1 MTSKL
6 KLVDTTP
13 SFNPTEVL
21 EPTYAEV
28 GRMAIQSEAN
38 GLLRLAES
46 LGSEFE
52 SAVGLILACSGRLVV
67 TGMGKSGHV
76 GRKISATF
84 SSTGTPSLFVHPA
97 EASHGDLGMIS
108 RSDAIIAI
116 SKSGETPE
124 LSDVVSYSR
133 RFGIPLVAIT
143 SGAKSALGSVADVL
157 LLMPDATEAC
167 PMGLAPTTSTTMM
180 LALGDALAI
189 ACLKHRNFRAT
200 DFKEFHPG
208 GKLGMRLKRARDIMY
223 SGAEMPIV
231 ESGSP
236 LSSAILEMTRTR
248 LGCVG
253 IVNSDGFL
261 IGIFTDGDLRRCIS
275 SVNISENIDDHMFR
289 GPFEMD
295 PEALVE
301 EVALL
306 FNSHR
311 IPSVFV
317 TREHKPIGVI
327 HMHSLLGSGLI

>member
-1 MTSKL
+1 MDSVET
-6 KLVDTTP
+6 
-13 SFNPTEVL
+13 
-21 EPTYAEV
+21 TYAEV
-28 GRMAIQSEAN
+28 GRMAIQSEAE
-38 GLLRLAES
+38 GLLILAES
-46 LGSEFE
+46 LGLEFD

-67 TGMGKSGHV
+67 TGIGKSGHIA
-76 GRKISATF
+76 RKIAATF
-84 SSTGTPSLFVHPA
+84 SSTGTPSMFVHPA

-108 RSDAIIAI
+108 RNDIIIAI

-124 LSDVVSYSR
+124 LRDIVSYSR
-133 RFGIPLVAIT
+133 RFGIPLIGIS
-143 SGAKSALGSVADVL
+143 SGISSALGSVADVL
-157 LLMPDATEAC
+157 LLLPKALEAC

-208 GKLGMRLKRARDIMY
+208 GKLGMRLKRAKDIMY
-223 SGAEMPIV
+223 SGSEMPIV
-231 ESGSP
+231 VTGSP
-236 LSSAILEMTRTR
+236 LSNAILEMTRTR

-253 IVNSDGFL
+253 IVNLDGVL
-261 IGIFTDGDLRRCIS
+261 VGIFTDGDLRRCIS
-275 SVNISENIDDHMFR
+275 NVKISESIDDLMYK

-295 PEALVE
+295 SESLVE

-306 FNSHR
+306 FNSNR

-317 TREHKPIGVI
+317 TSEHKPIGVI